1 MAKIHKSEGL
11 TPTEKLLSNLCENT
25 FLKFWSY
32 TNPYKNDREE
42 LCDLIA
48 VFEEHIFI
56 FFVRQSKKFDNPD
69 IDISVAWKRWKRTV
83 IDQQIRAL
91 KGAEKY
97 IRTGQPI
104 FLDAKCESRLP
115 IAVPRNAKIHK
126 FVVAYGVEEALKK
139 FSSDD
144 YLGSLAISYQEHTE
158 SSDERLF
165 CVELEKNDPVHI
177 LDGHNVEIVL
187 RELDTVYDFNAFIN
201 EKEKTINTCDSLL
214 YFGEHDLLAQYFL
227 NYDEGQNK
235 HFINSGNPNS
245 SIDGFWKDF
254 IESEPYKRKKEADRI
269 SYFWDELIQQVYQD
283 ALDGTL
289 LNKVDLGKG
298 RDPVY
303 EMAKEPRFVRR
314 LLSEEIRKEV
324 RGFPET
330 DHELL
335 PKVKFMSSL
344 EEGKGYVFLQL
355 KCPQTGDFENDYRP
369 LRQKMLEVACGVIRN
384 RFPHLNTVIGIGQY
398 ATKFSNGNS
407 RDFALLDCSE
417 WTEEERGFY
426 ERENE
431 DFGFFKRENMQKA
444 IKHIEEFPEDQNK
457 KREFDKL

>member
-69 IDISVAWKRWKRTV
+69 IDISVAWKRWEKTV

-144 YLGSLAISYQEHTE
+144 YLGSLAISYQEHTQ

-165 CVELEKNDPVHI
+165 CVELEKNDPIHI
-177 LDGHNVEIVL
+177 LDGRNVEIVL
-187 RELDTVYDFNAFIN
+187 RELDTVYDFTAFIN

-245 SIDGFWKDF
+245 SIIVVDGFWKF
-254 IESEPYKRKKEADRI
+254 FVETESYKIREEANKI
-269 SYFWDELIQQVYQD
+269 SYLWDELIQQVYQD
-283 ALDGTL
+283 ALNGTL
-289 LNKVDLGKG
+289 LNNIDLGKG
-298 RDPVY
+298 NDPVY
-303 EMAKEPRFVRR
+303 EMAKEPRFMRR

-324 RGFPET
+324 RDFPET
-330 DHELL
+330 DHEVLS
-335 PKVKFMSSL
+335 KVKFLSSL
-344 EEGKGYVFLQL
+344 QKDKGYIFLQL
-355 KCPQTGDFENDYRP
+355 KCPETGDFENPYRT
-369 LRQKMLEVACGVIRN
+369 LRVEMLEVACGVIRN
-384 RFPHLNTVIGIGQY
+384 RLPHLNTVIGIAQY
-398 ATKFSNGNS
+398 ASKFTNENS

-417 WTEEERGFY
+417 WTEQKRTLY
-426 ERENE
+426 ENENE
-431 DFGFFKRENMQKA
+431 DFGFFKRENMQKTIRH
-444 IKHIEEFPEDQNK
+444 IKEFPEQEDRAK
-457 KREFDKL
+457 